1 MTAPPPKLRRSIV
14 RESEVDRAASEHNQR
29 PASCDY
35 RRIERLEEEKAA
47 LASDL
52 REVYA
57 EAKGNGFDVK
67 ALRAVICIRK
77 QDENKRREEVAVLDT
92 YLHALGIAKAEAA

>member
-1 MTAPPPKLRRSIV
+1 MNAHAMPTPGDVSSSEGVAADELRAFI
-14 RESEVDRAASEHNQR
+14 E
-29 PASCDY
+29 
-35 RRIERLEEEKAA
+35 RIERLEEEKAA
-47 LASDL
+47 LDADL

-67 ALRAVICIRK
+67 ALRAVIRIRK

-92 YLHALGIAKAEAA
+92 YLHALGMAEAEAA